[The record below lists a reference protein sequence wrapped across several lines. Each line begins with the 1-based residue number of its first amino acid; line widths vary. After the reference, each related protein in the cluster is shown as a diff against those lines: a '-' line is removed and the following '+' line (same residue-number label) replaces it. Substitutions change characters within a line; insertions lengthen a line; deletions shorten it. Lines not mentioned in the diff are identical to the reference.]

1 MRLTCAVFLLFALG
15 GLAPA
20 FGQSGAASAPPPTP
34 SNVANLNPV
43 VVSGVQPGPGLW
55 KVSKGDHVL
64 WILGTLS
71 PLPRRMTWQSQQ
83 VADVIAGSQQ
93 VLLAPSIKMKLDVGF
108 FGKLFLLPAAY
119 SARKNEDGKTL
130 QQLLP
135 PAQYVRW
142 LVLKQQ
148 YLGNDRGIERWRPIF
163 AAQELYN
170 KALRAN
176 GLNSSGGVVS
186 TVEALA
192 KQHGIKPTPVV
203 YQTVIEQPRAAIKA
217 FTASGL
223 DDTACFSH
231 TLDSIEHDLPA
242 MTARANAWAS
252 GDLQTLQQLPDSDRR
267 DTCVT
272 ALTSAGFAH
281 KLGLDDLPTRLRD
294 AWLAAARAALAHNA
308 QTFALLPIN
317 QLLSPDGWL
326 ARLKALGYAVESP
339 QEQDADDAAPA
350 ASSAPAPAAS
360 TPR

>member
-1 MRLTCAVFLLFALG
+1 MRLTCAALLFALG

-20 FGQSGAASAPPPTP
+20 FGQSGAASAPPPTS

-163 AAQELYN
+163 AAQELYG
-170 KALRAN
+170 KALKAN
-176 GLNSSGGVVS
+176 GLNNSGGVVS
-186 TVEALA
+186 SVEALA
-192 KQHGIKPTPVV
+192 RQHGIKPTPVV

-231 TLDSIEHDLPA
+231 TLDSIEHDLPT

-267 DTCVT
+267 DTCVA

-308 QTFALLPIN
+308 QTFALLPID

-339 QEQDADDAAPA
+339 QEQDADEVAPEA
-350 ASSAPAPAAS
+350 GSAPAPATS

>member
-192 KQHGIKPTPVV
+192 KQHGIQPTPVV

-294 AWLAAARAALAHNA
+294 AWLAAARTALAHNA

-350 ASSAPAPAAS
+350 ASSAPTPAAS

>member
-1 MRLTCAVFLLFALG
+1 MRLSSAAVLFALG
-15 GLAPA
+15 GLVPA
-20 FGQSGAASAPPPTP
+20 FAQSIAASAPPPLTP

-55 KVSKGDHVL
+55 KVSRGDHVL

-71 PLPRRMTWQSQQ
+71 PLPRSMTWQSQQ
-83 VADVIAGSQQ
+83 VAGVIAGSQQ
-93 VLLAPSIKMKLDVGF
+93 VLLAPSLKMKLDVGF

-119 SARKNEDGKTL
+119 SARKNADGKTL

-148 YLGNDRGIERWRPIF
+148 YIGNDRGIERWRPIF
-163 AAQELYN
+163 AAQDLYG
-170 KALRAN
+170 KALKAN
-176 GLNSSGGVVS
+176 GLNNSGGIAS

-192 KQHGIKPTPVV
+192 KQHGIALTPVV
-203 YQTVIEQPRAAIKA
+203 YRTVIEQPRAAIKA

-231 TLDSIEHDLPA
+231 TLDSIEHDLPT

-252 GDLQTLQQLPDSDRR
+252 GDLQTLQQLPDSNRR
-267 DTCVT
+267 DTCVA

-281 KLGLDDLPTRLRD
+281 KLGLNDLPARLRD
-294 AWLAAARAALAHNA
+294 AWLAAARMALAHNA
-308 QTFALLPIN
+308 QTFALLPID

-326 ARLKALGYAVESP
+326 AQLKAQGYAVESP
-339 QEQDADDAAPA
+339 QEQDADPAPA
-350 ASSAPAPAAS
+350 ASSAPAVAAS